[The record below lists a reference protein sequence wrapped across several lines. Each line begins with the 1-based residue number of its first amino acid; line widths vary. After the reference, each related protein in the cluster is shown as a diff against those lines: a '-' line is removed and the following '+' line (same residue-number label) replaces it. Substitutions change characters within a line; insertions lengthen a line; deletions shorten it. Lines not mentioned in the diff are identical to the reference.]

1 MSLHLLTG
9 EIPQAESRLQ
19 RPLNTEQVETQGT
32 GLENRNVSER
42 VPPSLSPPAIY
53 PLIVLSLPGPVVVVQ
68 TGQAVQAG
76 AGPDTGA
83 EDDLRCQ

>member
-42 VPPSLSPPAIY
+42 VPPSLSPTAIY